1 MEKYNS
7 NTLMDDDEIDK
18 KLEEYNYETLDINI
32 LGSYKRTL
40 NEIGD
45 DNELFNYNDNN
56 GKENSSNMLNNNNSN
71 SNSNNSNKNKNNNK
85 NSSTD
90 NDKNKEKSS
99 KASKTTKEK
108 DNNDNNDN
116 NNNKNNKN
124 NKNKDEKDYKE
135 LKAENTVIE
144 SSKTEQPKEEK
155 KPEIVKPKVKTKE
168 ELEEEK
174 RQMEIQEKLRLE
186 KEDKL
191 KRKKIWKTIC
201 SKEVPLAYKRINQRT
216 SVKLLNLRKI
226 SQLCQRETKKV
237 AYKYFKMN
245 KEYPYKCKRAMR
257 EMLIFWKRNEREERE
272 ARKRA
277 EKEAQEKL
285 RIEEEIREQR
295 RQARKLN
302 FLITQTELYSH
313 FVGKKIQGNQGE
325 ESSSQE
331 QSASIDT
338 NLETNNTK
346 ENNEKKISAFDEIDF
361 DEEDEDK
368 LKEFAQQSAE
378 AALKVCQTQTK
389 KFDEETKALRKQ
401 AEANNNLN
409 ISEDQLNE
417 MNFQNPSSLPSG
429 METEQP
435 KMLTCQLK
443 AYQLKGLNWLAN
455 LYEQGINGILA
466 DEMGLGKTVQSI
478 ALMAYL
484 AEKNNIWGP
493 FLVICPASTLHNWQ
507 QEITKFAPQLKVIPY
522 WGNQKDRKIIRKFW
536 NKKKLYTKDAP
547 FHVLITSYQLIVSDE
562 KYFQKIKWQ
571 YMILDEAQAIKSSS
585 SARWK
590 TLLGFNC
597 RNRCLLTGTP
607 IQNTMQELWALLH
620 FIMPT
625 LFDSHEEFSEWFS
638 KDIESHAEN
647 KGTLNQHQLKRL
659 HMILKP
665 FMLRRIKRDVEHELG
680 EKIELEVKCHLTP
693 RQKRMYQGVKEKISV
708 SELLDRM
715 TSLNDKESIDSL
727 MNLVMQF
734 RKVCNHPELFERAP
748 VLSPFWFDKNV
759 IDQQVPVGKEGN
771 LEFNVIYSPQH
782 PIHYNLPKL
791 IYRSGL
797 VKSPYSKHHSS
808 NAMKNRVLNHLFN
821 IYAPEYIHQTLNI
834 TKENNQCNSTFSFL
848 KFINTSIQEFS
859 DIATSSLFKRLILY
873 ILKKALWQKRKNYY
887 ELNNW
892 EEISLSS
899 TSSQNIKQIKIPS
912 INSNTNFNFDFDSTS
927 YSIFNHGMLLLPPS
941 YKKYNQNLSL
951 NLNTLPNSNAISS
964 YYYGRNRHTL
974 SNVFSY
980 FTNIYDNFKSTH
992 ILTREHLC
1000 YMPPTLSPPIEIQCS
1015 DYGFVN
1021 ENNDILFYKSIRHLL
1036 TGYHI
1041 NKLEVIEAKT
1051 YNDFDEDDKNPIPT
1065 SNDYIHCH
1073 YPFAS
1078 FINDITSK
1086 NYNPQ
1091 KLEEN
1096 LELYHKIQDELGSP
1110 GLMGN
1115 PPTFQGFT
1123 NIWIPPVDKLIYDS
1137 GKLTQLDQ
1145 LLKKLKDEGHR
1156 VLIFFQMV
1164 KMIDIIEE
1172 YLTYRKYTYLRL
1184 DGSTS
1189 ITERNNMVSDWQTR

>member
-1 MEKYNS
+1 MNQ
-7 NTLMDDDEIDK
+7 T
-18 KLEEYNYETLDINI
+18 
-32 LGSYKRTL
+32 
-40 NEIGD
+40 
-45 DNELFNYNDNN
+45 
-56 GKENSSNMLNNNNSN
+56 SS
-71 SNSNNSNKNKNNNK
+71 
-85 NSSTD
+85 
-90 NDKNKEKSS
+90 
-99 KASKTTKEK
+99 
-108 DNNDNNDN
+108 
-116 NNNKNNKN
+116 
-124 NKNKDEKDYKE
+124 
-135 LKAENTVIE
+135 I
-144 SSKTEQPKEEK
+144 
-155 KPEIVKPKVKTKE
+155 
-168 ELEEEK
+168 
-174 RQMEIQEKLRLE
+174 
-186 KEDKL
+186 
-191 KRKKIWKTIC
+191 
-201 SKEVPLAYKRINQRT
+201 
-216 SVKLLNLRKI
+216 KLLNLRKI
-226 SQLCQRETKKV
+226 SQLCQRETKRV

-257 EMLIFWKRNEREERE
+257 EMLMFWKRNEREERE

-295 RQARKLN
+295 RQMRKLN

-313 FVGKKIQGNQGE
+313 FVGKKIQGTTTTDNNNGE
-325 ESSSQE
+325 TE
-331 QSASIDT
+331 QTNKEDT
-338 NLETNNTK
+338 NKSTIGNDEKETTN
-346 ENNEKKISAFDEIDF
+346 FDEIDF
-361 DEEDEDK
+361 DDDDEDK
-368 LKEFAQQSAE
+368 LKERAQQSAE
-378 AALKVCQTQTK
+378 AALKLCQEKTK
-389 KFDEETKALRKQ
+389 IFDEETKALRKQ
-401 AEANNNLN
+401 AETNNNLN

-417 MNFQNPSSLPSG
+417 IDFQNPTSLTSG
-429 METEQP
+429 IETEQP

-507 QEITKFAPQLKVIPY
+507 QEVTKFAPQLKVIPY

-647 KGTLNQHQLKRL
+647 KSTLNQHQLKRL

-748 VLSPFWFDKNV
+748 VISPFWFDKNV
-759 IDQQVPVGKEGN
+759 VDQQLPVGKEGP

-782 PIHYNLPKL
+782 PIHYKIPKL
-791 IYRSGL
+791 LYRSGL
-797 VKSPYSKHHSS
+797 VQSPYSKQFPGNATKHS
-808 NAMKNRVLNHLFN
+808 VLNHLFN
-821 IYAPEYIHQTLNI
+821 IYAPDYIHETLQM
-834 TKENNQCNSTFSFL
+834 TQKENNQCSSAFSFL
-848 KFINTSIQEFS
+848 KFTNTSVQEVS
-859 DIATSSLFKRLILY
+859 QIAKASLLQRLLLY
-873 ILKKALWQKRKNYY
+873 LLKKACWQKKKEYWAL
-887 ELNNW
+887 ENW
-892 EEISLSS
+892 EEININMNVNTSSS
-899 TSSQNIKQIKIPS
+899 TTTAN
-912 INSNTNFNFDFDSTS
+912 TS
-927 YSIFNHGMLLLPPS
+927 YDHSLFLLPPHYLKENRTRS
-941 YKKYNQNLSL
+941 DSL
-951 NLNTLPNSNAISS
+951 ASSSIPKNS
-964 YYYGRNRHTL
+964 YYIGRHRGTIDKVFEPKFL
-974 SNVFSY
+974 NVY
-980 FTNIYDNFKSTH
+980 NDYKSAH
-992 ILTREHLC
+992 ILTREHLS
-1000 YMPPTLSPPIEIQCS
+1000 YMPTTLSPPIETQCS
-1015 DYGFVN
+1015 DRGFVN
-1021 ENNDILFYKSIRHLL
+1021 ENNNILFHKWIRHLL
-1036 TGYHI
+1036 TGYYCR
-1041 NKLEVIEAKT
+1041 KLEAIEAKA
-1051 YNDFDEDDKNPIPT
+1051 YEDYVENNHKRIPT
-1065 SNDYIHCH
+1065 LKDNVH
-1073 YPFAS
+1073 YKYPYGS
-1078 FINDITSK
+1078 FINDITTKSL
-1086 NYNPQ
+1086 NPQ
-1091 KLEEN
+1091 RIENN
-1096 LELYHKIQDELGSP
+1096 LEICRVINDEIGTPNLLGKPS
-1110 GLMGN
+1110 
-1115 PPTFQGFT
+1115 TCQGFT
-1123 NIWIPPVDKLIYDS
+1123 NIYIPPVDKLIYDS